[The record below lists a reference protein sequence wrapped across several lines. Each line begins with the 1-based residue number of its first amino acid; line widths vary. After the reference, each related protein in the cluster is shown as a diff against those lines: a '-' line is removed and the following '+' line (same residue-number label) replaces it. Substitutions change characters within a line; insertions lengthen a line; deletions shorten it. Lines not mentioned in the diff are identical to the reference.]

1 MTIQATFR
9 GLCPNCGGDITTDRL
24 EKGLPCSKCLPD
36 PELKL
41 PVIKG
46 FLYKVWDIEEK
57 VKLIDDL
64 FVKAIGSRMWGLQ
77 RLWARRFFNNESFAM
92 VAPTGSGKTTMQ
104 IILALYAASLGKR
117 SLILLPTSLLA
128 HQVYQKA
135 IELREKLGLNE
146 DDAVVVAYHSLLTD
160 KQKREML
167 QVVDKAKIII
177 TTPISLMKK
186 SELQQPID
194 IAFIDDVDSFLRRSK
209 SVDVVL
215 RMLGITDEEV
225 SLVERIQELESK
237 SKKLAKDDPETSRQL
252 ISEAQKL
259 RLDLRRRV
267 KGLVVV
273 SGATQTARRTKR
285 VKLLNTLYGFTVGG
299 KIEVGRNIVDLY
311 IKPKPEEF
319 EETIVKVVKRLG
331 TGGLVFVPMDKGAE
345 YVKKIT
351 EVLKSHGI
359 KAEAYLGARKRI
371 FEKFVIGEL
380 DVLVGIASY
389 RSPLTRGID
398 LPERVRYAVFT
409 GVPKFRLRISIDEFQ
424 PSRWLILLNEIKD
437 VVYNKYA
444 KEFDRVLG
452 GLIKIRLATRD
463 TLEAVREALKKNIEL
478 EGFPEFV
485 RRVAK
490 EALDFLNKV
499 LKDPEVVDR
508 LRKSKTITFGGKE
521 GEYFFIIPDATAY
534 IQASG
539 RTSRLYVGGL
549 TKGLSV
555 LVVDE
560 EKAFNALLRDLRW
573 LLETIDF
580 KEYSEVDLDKLI
592 KEVDEDR
599 LKVKLVLEGKL
610 RIKERELMKTTLFIV
625 ESPNKARTIAKL
637 FGRPTRKTVGSLQT
651 FEVITENRLM
661 IITATGGHV
670 LDLVKD
676 VGLFGVE
683 VDDDGKSFRPVYSLI
698 KRCIRC
704 GRDVPEGEEVCPFC
718 GGKVFIESKPV
729 IEALRQLAT
738 QVDEILVGTDP
749 DAEGEKIAWDVTLLL
764 KPLNKNI
771 WRVRFHEVT
780 RRGIT
785 NALANPT
792 TLDYNMVKAQIVR
805 RIEDR
810 WIGFSLSPILW
821 KVFGL
826 NFLSAGR
833 VQTPVLGWIVD
844 QTEKHRIKAELV
856 TLKLKGIN
864 VPLIFKAPRGFTDK
878 VKELGKVRIR
888 DIRKEVVEINPPPPY
903 TTDTML
909 SEGSRVLGLSA
920 PRVMESAQ
928 RLFEAGLI
936 TYHRTDSTTVSSLGI
951 AIAKDYISR
960 VYGEEYFR
968 GRKWEKP
975 GAHECI
981 RPTRPLDS
989 RQIRSLR
996 AAGVLALAVPLR
1008 PEDYRLYDLIFR
1020 RFIMSQMTPC
1030 KLERTSFTLEL
1041 EGFTK
1046 EFTFTTK
1053 IIEEGFSKV
1062 GRFFNVVDLG
1072 EVAEGVYEVI
1082 DVESR
1087 VVPEYPLYT
1096 YGEVVELMKDKGIGR
1111 PSTYAKIL
1119 DILRRRG
1126 YIIEVKNGK
1135 LVATTR
1141 GKNVYKYLSE
1151 KFNDLISEERTRK
1164 LQEKIDL
1171 IEVGNEEMERVLK
1184 EFFNETVTIIEKA
1197 SKEGVIYPTGT
1208 NTTNKGPNRHT

>member
-57 VKLIDDL
+57 VRLIDDL

-225 SLVERIQELESK
+225 SLVERIQELESR

-259 RLDLRRRV
+259 RLDLRGRV

-319 EETIVKVVKRLG
+319 EETIAKVVKRLG

-521 GEYFFIIPDATAY
+521 GEYFFII
-534 IQASG
+534 
-539 RTSRLYVGGL
+539 
-549 TKGLSV
+549 
-555 LVVDE
+555 
-560 EKAFNALLRDLRW
+560 
-573 LLETIDF
+573 
-580 KEYSEVDLDKLI
+580 
-592 KEVDEDR
+592 
-599 LKVKLVLEGKL
+599 
-610 RIKERELMKTTLFIV
+610 
-625 ESPNKARTIAKL
+625 
-637 FGRPTRKTVGSLQT
+637 
-651 FEVITENRLM
+651 
-661 IITATGGHV
+661 
-670 LDLVKD
+670 
-676 VGLFGVE
+676 
-683 VDDDGKSFRPVYSLI
+683 
-698 KRCIRC
+698 
-704 GRDVPEGEEVCPFC
+704 
-718 GGKVFIESKPV
+718 
-729 IEALRQLAT
+729 
-738 QVDEILVGTDP
+738 
-749 DAEGEKIAWDVTLLL
+749 
-764 KPLNKNI
+764 
-771 WRVRFHEVT
+771 
-780 RRGIT
+780 
-785 NALANPT
+785 
-792 TLDYNMVKAQIVR
+792 
-805 RIEDR
+805 
-810 WIGFSLSPILW
+810 
-821 KVFGL
+821 
-826 NFLSAGR
+826 
-833 VQTPVLGWIVD
+833 
-844 QTEKHRIKAELV
+844 
-856 TLKLKGIN
+856 
-864 VPLIFKAPRGFTDK
+864 
-878 VKELGKVRIR
+878 
-888 DIRKEVVEINPPPPY
+888 
-903 TTDTML
+903 
-909 SEGSRVLGLSA
+909 
-920 PRVMESAQ
+920 
-928 RLFEAGLI
+928 
-936 TYHRTDSTTVSSLGI
+936 
-951 AIAKDYISR
+951 
-960 VYGEEYFR
+960 
-968 GRKWEKP
+968 
-975 GAHECI
+975 
-981 RPTRPLDS
+981 
-989 RQIRSLR
+989 
-996 AAGVLALAVPLR
+996 
-1008 PEDYRLYDLIFR
+1008 
-1020 RFIMSQMTPC
+1020 
-1030 KLERTSFTLEL
+1030 
-1041 EGFTK
+1041 
-1046 EFTFTTK
+1046 
-1053 IIEEGFSKV
+1053 
-1062 GRFFNVVDLG
+1062 
-1072 EVAEGVYEVI
+1072 
-1082 DVESR
+1082 
-1087 VVPEYPLYT
+1087 
-1096 YGEVVELMKDKGIGR
+1096 
-1111 PSTYAKIL
+1111 
-1119 DILRRRG
+1119 
-1126 YIIEVKNGK
+1126 
-1135 LVATTR
+1135 
-1141 GKNVYKYLSE
+1141 
-1151 KFNDLISEERTRK
+1151 
-1164 LQEKIDL
+1164 
-1171 IEVGNEEMERVLK
+1171 
-1184 EFFNETVTIIEKA
+1184 
-1197 SKEGVIYPTGT
+1197 
-1208 NTTNKGPNRHT
+1208 